1 MSSMDEKEHI
11 KVKCGHCQNI
21 SPMKV
26 LFTLNHVKDHE
37 DETTLSWQEGRI
49 WKLLVCPI
57 CAGVVLCN
65 YYYHDGFSPESWPF
79 QIVYPPKEKELN
91 GLPCEIAR
99 AYQSAQRVK
108 TIDSNAY
115 AVLLGRVI
123 ELVCIDRGAKGE
135 KLYNKLSYLA
145 EKGEIPDKLA
155 DMAHQLR
162 ELRNIGAHA
171 DLGELTSFE
180 TPVLDDLCRAILE
193 YVYTAPL
200 LIKQVEKRIEI
211 LK

>member
-1 MSSMDEKEHI
+1 
-11 KVKCGHCQNI
+11 
-21 SPMKV
+21 MKV

-65 YYYHDGFSPESWPF
+65 YYYHDGFSPSRGLF
-79 QIVYPPKEKELN
+79 KLYTLKEKELN

-193 YVYTAPL
+193 YVYTALYL
-200 LIKQVEKRIEI
+200 LSR
-211 LK
+211 LKKG